1 MGGGR
6 VTLIRDVHRS
16 LQLQSEYSLFN
27 SKIVWKHKYQNQNW
41 GTQILTIDRAREQL
55 SAGLQPHQGV
65 AGDQLQLQLRQPHQV
80 MLNTGFW
87 LVNWPQ
93 YWPLIGQLTT
103 IVLYDWSRRLHSPP
117 PGLVTKPG
125 PGTTASGHRW
135 AACWASPF
143 RHGLEPLMCRLI
155 WFMIWT

>member
-1 MGGGR
+1 MIMGGGR
-6 VTLIRDVHRS
+6 VTLIRHRS

-27 SKIVWKHKYQNQNW
+27 STIVWKHKYQNQNC

-93 YWPLIGQLTT
+93 YWPLIGPGAFTLRRRG
-103 IVLYDWSRRLHSPP
+103 WSRGRGRAQPP
-117 PGLVTKPG
+117 VVTGGQHAG
-125 PGTTASGHRW
+125 P
-135 AACWASPF
+135 
-143 RHGLEPLMCRLI
+143 RH
-155 WFMIWT
+155 